1 MGSGATQGHTDAA
14 SRPFDSP
21 LWLPLQQFE
30 QFVGRPKLALA
41 KARRYNRFDG
51 LKLFGGIG
59 SNVGFRRGQIAVSQ
73 PQGDFPDVLRRLEH
87 QHGTGVSKHVGRYS
101 FAM

>member
-1 MGSGATQGHTDAA
+1 MPHAA

-21 LWLPLQQFE
+21 LWFALQQLD

-41 KARRYNRFDG
+41 KARRYNRFNG

-59 SNVGFRRGQIAVSQ
+59 SNVDFRRGQIAVSQ

-87 QHGTGVSKHVGRYS
+87 HHRTCVSKHVGRYLLG
-101 FAM
+101 M